1 MIPATDSS
9 RIAAQIVSGIG
20 FLGAGAIIRRGEAV
34 SGLTTA
40 ATIWFVASIGMGVG
54 AGHYLIST
62 AGTALALVVL
72 LLFRKFENLVDQLRT
87 TRTYHVILSAD
98 DNAVK
103 ELNLAIES
111 CGLKVLGSKQVKSD
125 NHYFY
130 EITLAGRKAEH
141 TPLLEKLL
149 KSPRVQEIK
158 Y

>member
-1 MIPATDSS
+1 M
-9 RIAAQIVSGIG
+9 Q
-20 FLGAGAIIRRGEAV
+20 
-34 SGLTTA
+34 
-40 ATIWFVASIGMGVG
+40 
-54 AGHYLIST
+54 
-62 AGTALALVVL
+62 
-72 LLFRKFENLVDQLRT
+72 
-87 TRTYHVILSAD
+87 
-98 DNAVK
+98 

-125 NHYFY
+125 DHYFY

>member
-1 MIPATDSS
+1 M
-9 RIAAQIVSGIG
+9 
-20 FLGAGAIIRRGEAV
+20 GAGAIIRRGEAV
-34 SGLTTA
+34 SGLATA
-40 ATIWFVASIGMGVG
+40 ASIWFVASIGMGVG

-103 ELNLAIES
+103 ETNLAIES

-125 NHYFY
+125 DHYFY

>member
-1 MIPATDSS
+1 
-9 RIAAQIVSGIG
+9 
-20 FLGAGAIIRRGEAV
+20 
-34 SGLTTA
+34 
-40 ATIWFVASIGMGVG
+40 
-54 AGHYLIST
+54 
-62 AGTALALVVL
+62 
-72 LLFRKFENLVDQLRT
+72 
-87 TRTYHVILSAD
+87 LSAD
-98 DNAVK
+98 DHAVK